1 MECFTKVK
9 IIAATKQIYRLFR
22 SGGSASL
29 LITWFGGKTVTVNFK
44 FLIWSYIHGN
54 TSVCRFLLSVWKQF
68 NSGNKPDLSRFIFV
82 SFMFIWNEP
91 FIGFIPAC
99 NRETINTI
107 KHAEDMNMFACGA
120 LKQSL
125 HKKGL
130 EFPSELLFIHCT
142 YRLHYL
148 PPSLSL
154 PLLWFDSCT
163 FCLSHK
169 THFPFTEN

>member
-1 MECFTKVK
+1 M
-9 IIAATKQIYRLFR
+9 I
-22 SGGSASL
+22 
-29 LITWFGGKTVTVNFK
+29 WGKTVTVNFK
-44 FLIWSYIHGN
+44 FLIWSYIHAN

-68 NSGNKPDLSRFIFV
+68 NSGNKPDISRFIFV

-125 HKKGL
+125 HKKGKNWCHFACL
-130 EFPSELLFIHCT
+130 DLSFPQNFFPFTASIVFIT
-142 YRLHYL
+142 FLH
-148 PPSLSL
+148 LSL

-163 FCLSHK
+163 SCLSHK